1 MGKLNLVTVIIL
13 ICAIVRNVMGI
24 ITAAMK
30 YQIDKTLY
38 NLPENYTGLLVCDI
52 GVAVVFVLCFI
63 LILRLNKWGY
73 YTFIATNIVYM
84 ILVAI
89 IGGDTVKCTLLGIL
103 YMIGMS
109 LLILLKKNGING
121 FVSLGIKEMPVSL
134 KDENEDF
141 EEDDTFMSEG
151 KLKENIVNENS
162 YSYNK
167 EVGELDNEKKT
178 DDERFDKE
186 AISFNNALGL
196 IVKHKDF
203 TLILLLIIILI
214 TLYYFSIK

>member
-1 MGKLNLVTVIIL
+1 
-13 ICAIVRNVMGI
+13 
-24 ITAAMK
+24 
-30 YQIDKTLY
+30 
-38 NLPENYTGLLVCDI
+38 
-52 GVAVVFVLCFI
+52 
-63 LILRLNKWGY
+63 
-73 YTFIATNIVYM
+73 VYM

>member
-1 MGKLNLVTVIIL
+1 
-13 ICAIVRNVMGI
+13 
-24 ITAAMK
+24 
-30 YQIDKTLY
+30 
-38 NLPENYTGLLVCDI
+38 
-52 GVAVVFVLCFI
+52 
-63 LILRLNKWGY
+63 
-73 YTFIATNIVYM
+73 M

-109 LLILLKKNGING
+109 LLMLLKKNGING

-151 KLKENIVNENS
+151 KSKENIVNENS

>member
-1 MGKLNLVTVIIL
+1 MRISKRTIH
-13 ICAIVRNVMGI
+13 
-24 ITAAMK
+24 
-30 YQIDKTLY
+30 
-38 NLPENYTGLLVCDI
+38 
-52 GVAVVFVLCFI
+52 LC
-63 LILRLNKWGY
+63 R
-73 YTFIATNIVYM
+73 
-84 ILVAI
+84 
-89 IGGDTVKCTLLGIL
+89 
-103 YMIGMS
+103 
-109 LLILLKKNGING
+109 
-121 FVSLGIKEMPVSL
+121 
-134 KDENEDF
+134 
-141 EEDDTFMSEG
+141 
-151 KLKENIVNENS
+151 KENIVNENS